1 MKKFILICITLSLG
15 FLTACDTPINNNP
28 DPLPEPIIDADYE
41 RLFDDD
47 NEKSFTLEVTT
58 TEFYKLDQYMI
69 EYRNQFGDLKTDAV
83 VQGKLIYRDTQ
94 GELEIDQV
102 AWRTRGNTSRT
113 RMIDNEGNLRP
124 VSYKVYFDKPLY
136 LESGSE
142 AEKNIKKREVFGMTE
157 LNFKF
162 NRNEDPTYVSEKYS
176 YDLFNAYGVFA
187 PKITHAK
194 MYLKV
199 GSVTHFLGIY
209 NVIESIDQ
217 SFLTKRF
224 PNEDQGN
231 LYKVLWQQFGPAS
244 LELGYDPRAIG
255 IKDEASHYFPSYD
268 LKTNKKT
275 NDTSDI
281 VTFMEMINTLEGS
294 YFKTYIE
301 ANFDVDR
308 LLRLLA
314 IGVLLGNPD
323 DYRAMG
329 NNYYLYRNDIT
340 GKWTMIPYDYDHGL
354 GQGWDG
360 APVFTN
366 YSIGMDIYAWGNLNT
381 AFVGREIKHPL
392 TDKILTIPEYQ
403 LQYKAH
409 LKTLIEDNYF
419 SETAFLDAHL
429 AVKALYADDI
439 QSAKWPISFGIR
451 NIEWYIGGKRN
462 DIIQQL
468 NYYTNNPT
476 KRPK

>member
-1 MKKFILICITLSLG
+1 MKKLSLSLLLLLLG
-15 FLTACDTPINNNP
+15 ILTACDTPINPNP
-28 DPLPEPIIDADYE
+28 DITPEPTINEDYL

-47 NEKSFTLEVTT
+47 NEKSFTLEVSS

-83 VQGKLIYRDTQ
+83 VQGKLIYRDEL
-94 GELEIDQV
+94 GELEVDKV

-113 RMIDNEGNLRP
+113 RMIDNDGNLRP
-124 VSYKVYFDKPLY
+124 VSYKIYFDKALY
-136 LESGSE
+136 VEKDSVE
-142 AEKNIKKREVFGMTE
+142 EKNIKNRRIFDMTE

-162 NRNEDPTYVSEKYS
+162 NRNEDSTYISEKFS
-176 YDLFNAYGVFA
+176 YDLFNAFDVFA
-187 PKITHAK
+187 PRVTHAK
-194 MYLKV
+194 MYLKI
-199 GSVTHFLGIY
+199 GNTTHFLGIY

-255 IKDEASHYFPSYD
+255 IKDEENHYFPSYD
-268 LKTNKKT
+268 LKTNKKAF
-275 NDTSDI
+275 DTSDI
-281 VTFMEMINTLEGS
+281 VTFIQMINTLDGD

-314 IGVLLGNPD
+314 VGVMLGNPD

-329 NNYYLYRNDIT
+329 NNYYLYKNNVS
-340 GKWTMIPYDYDHGL
+340 GLWSMIPYDYDHGL

-366 YSIGMDIYAWGNLNT
+366 YSIGMDIYRWGNLNT
-381 AFVGREIKHPL
+381 AFVGREVAHPL
-392 TDKILTIPEYQ
+392 TDKLLLIPEYQ
-403 LQYKAH
+403 LRYESY
-409 LKTLIEDNYF
+409 LKELVEGEYF
-419 SETAFLDAHL
+419 NQENFLDAYL
-429 AVKALYADDI
+429 SVKTLYEDDI
-439 QSAKWPISFGIR
+439 PNAKWGPSLGLR
-451 NIEWYIGGKRN
+451 NIEWYISSKRN
-462 DIIQQL
+462 DVLNQL
-468 NYYTNNPT
+468 SYYENNPN

>member
-1 MKKFILICITLSLG
+1 MKKLLLGFILLSLMA
-15 FLTACDTPINNNP
+15 LTACETPINPN
-28 DPLPEPIIDADYE
+28 PEPTPEPEVNADYE
-41 RLFDDD
+41 RLFDDN
-47 NEKSFTLEVTT
+47 NEKSFTLEVTS
-58 TEFYKLDQYMI
+58 TEFYKLDQYMV

-83 VQGKLIYRDTQ
+83 VQGNLIYRDEL
-94 GELEIDQV
+94 GDLEIENV

-113 RMIDNEGNLRP
+113 RMIDNDGNLRP

-136 LESGSE
+136 T
-142 AEKNIKKREVFGMTE
+142 EKDSVEEKAIKDRRVFDMTE

-162 NRNEDPTYVSEKYS
+162 NRNYDSTHISEKFS
-176 YDLFNAYGVFA
+176 YDLFNAFDVFA
-187 PKITHAK
+187 PRITHAK
-194 MYLKV
+194 MYLKL
-199 GSVTHFLGIY
+199 GNTTHFLGIY
-209 NVIESIDQ
+209 NIIESIDQ

-224 PNEDQGN
+224 PNQDQGN

-255 IKDEASHYFPSYD
+255 IKDEDNHYFPTYD
-268 LKTNKKT
+268 LKTNKKAF
-275 NDTSDI
+275 DTSDI
-281 VTFMEMINTLEGS
+281 VTFIQMINTLDGN

-314 IGVLLGNPD
+314 VGVMLGNPD

-329 NNYYLYRNDIT
+329 NNYYLYKNDVT

-381 AFVGREIKHPL
+381 VLYGREITHPL
-392 TDKILTIPEYQ
+392 TDKLLSIPEYQ
-403 LQYKAH
+403 LRYESYLKA
-409 LKTLIEDNYF
+409 LVEGDYF
-419 SETAFLDAHL
+419 NQENFLDAYL
-429 AVKALYADDI
+429 SVKTLYENDQPNALWGPAFDL
-439 QSAKWPISFGIR
+439 R
-451 NIEWYIGGKRN
+451 NIEWYIDGKTE
-462 DIIQQL
+462 DIIEQL
-468 NYYTNNPT
+468 SYYENNPNQ
-476 KRPK
+476 RP